1 MPSDATQTPL
11 RSMRVKNRY
20 TKGETITQPWWRE
33 KYNDP
38 SVWPIFEDF
47 RVFLR
52 LCWKH
57 LNLPEPTPVQLDIA
71 YYLQHGPRRLVIEAF
86 RGVGKSWITSAFVC
100 WLLLVDAQ
108 LNILVVSASKE
119 RSDQFTTFT
128 MRLIGEMPIL
138 KHLYPNS
145 DQRNSKI
152 AFDVAPAEP
161 DHAPSVKSVGVL
173 GQMAGSRA
181 DIIVADDVEV
191 PNNSETPLM
200 RDKLSE
206 RVKEFDAILKPK
218 GRVLYL
224 GTPQTEESLYA
235 ELPERGYEVRMWPAQ
250 YPNEDEVLFA
260 GNKMAPTIL
269 KAIQASSTIVGQPLD
284 PRRFDLQ
291 DLLERRCS
299 YGSSG
304 YALQFMLDTRAS
316 DADRYPLK
324 LSDLIVMDIDNDLG
338 VEKAIWG
345 RDEKLARDDVPCVGF
360 NGDRYYEPMD
370 FARDGLGIVRRLPY
384 KGCVMAIDPA
394 GRGKDETAW
403 AVIKMLNSQMFLIGA
418 GGFRDGYT
426 EKTLVSLAMTAKLYK
441 VNEIIVEP
449 NFGDGMFT
457 ALLLPY
463 LTKHYPVTCA
473 ETERSNVQKE
483 KRIVDTLEPVMNQ
496 HRLIIDRKLIERDY
510 KSTQDLPPE
519 DMKSY
524 RLMYQMS
531 RITYARGSLR
541 HEDRLD
547 AVQMAVAYWV
557 EAMSLDAGTEIEKH
571 EQEWKEKELRKFMD
585 HASDPLG
592 RAGERPPGHAGGQW
606 M

>member
-1 MPSDATQTPL
+1 MVNS
-11 RSMRVKNRY
+11 
-20 TKGETITQPWWRE
+20 WWR
-33 KYNDP
+33 KQYDNP
-38 SVWPIFEDF
+38 AVWTVYEDF

-52 LCWKH
+52 LAWDE
-57 LNLPEPTPVQLDIA
+57 LNLPAPTPVQLDIA
-71 YYLQHGPRRLVIEAF
+71 YFLQHGPRRLVIEAF

-100 WLLLVDAQ
+100 WVLLADPQ
-108 LNILVVSASKE
+108 LNVLVVSASKE

-128 MRLIGEMPIL
+128 LRLIDQMPL
-138 KHLYPNS
+138 LQHLYPEPE
-145 DQRNSKI
+145 QRNSKI

-224 GTPQTEESLYA
+224 GTPQTEESLYS
-235 ELPERGYEVRMWPAQ
+235 ELSDRGYTIRMWPSQ
-250 YPNEDEVLFA
+250 YPDEAELLA
-260 GNKMAPTIL
+260 CDTALAPMIADALRADPTIVT
-269 KAIQASSTIVGQPLD
+269 KPTDPL
-284 PRRFDLQ
+284 RFDEE

-299 YGSSG
+299 YGRSG
-304 YALQFMLDTRAS
+304 YALQFMLDTRAA

-324 LSDLIVMDIDNDLG
+324 LSDLIVMDIDADLG

-345 RDEKLARDDVPCVGF
+345 RDEKQAIDDVPNVGF

-370 FARDGLGIVRRLPY
+370 FARDDKGIVRRLKY
-384 KGCVMAIDPA
+384 QGCVMSIDPA
-394 GRGKDETAW
+394 GRGKDETAY
-403 AVIKMLNSQMFLIGA
+403 AIIKMLNSQQFLVAA
-418 GGFRDGYT
+418 GGFRDGYGDA
-426 EKTLVSLAMTAKLYK
+426 TLTALAQVAKLHGA
-441 VNEIIVEP
+441 NEIIVEP

-463 LTKHYPVTCA
+463 LTKIYPCTCA
-473 ETERSNVQKE
+473 ETPRTNIQKE

-496 HRLIIDRKLIERDY
+496 HRLIIDRKVIEIDY

-524 RLMYQMS
+524 RLMYQLS
-531 RITYARGSLR
+531 RITRDRGSLR

-547 AVQMAVAYWV
+547 AVQMAVGYWV
-557 EAMSLDAGTEIEKH
+557 EHMGVDAEAAIAQH
-571 EQEWKEKELRKFMD
+571 QEEWMKKELTKFMD

-592 RAGERPPGHAGGQW
+592 RTGNHAPPGDTW